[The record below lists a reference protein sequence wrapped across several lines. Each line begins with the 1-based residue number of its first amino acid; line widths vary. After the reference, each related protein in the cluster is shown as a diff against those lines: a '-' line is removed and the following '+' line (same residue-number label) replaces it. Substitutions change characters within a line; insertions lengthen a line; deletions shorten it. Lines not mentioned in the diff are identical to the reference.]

1 MSVKG
6 ENEKICCEGNCG
18 KDCCKKNR
26 YYGKRSGGDAVYGL
40 GMIGSAIYFI
50 QHASGFWPGV
60 LGVLEAIVWPVIV
73 VYKLLESL
81 L

>member
-1 MSVKG
+1 MSEKNETSKMNCD
-6 ENEKICCEGNCG
+6 EN
-18 KDCCKKNR
+18 CKKHHHYHR
-26 YYGKRSGGDAVYGL
+26 GGRSGGDAVYGL
-40 GMIGSAIYFI
+40 GLIGSAIYFI

-60 LGVLEAIVWPVIV
+60 LGLLEAFVWPVIV